1 MDRAELLEKL
11 KKLDEV
17 LLLELLEITSEEIVD
32 MFIDK
37 IDEKENYI
45 RHEMDGF
52 Q

>member
-32 MFIDK
+32 SFLDK

-45 RHEMDGF
+45 RHELWGF
-52 Q
+52 E